1 MEIFKKIGSWLFLIG
16 ILVALILGVI
26 IGISGGFE
34 NVTWDTAPVAAILAT
49 LGFIIGILSFFA
61 LGTIT
66 KERVPSF
73 LLGTLALVIIGVM
86 TNVGASAM
94 ANWQFGA
101 YAGLVPFFTS
111 IMTCLAIFAT
121 PAAGLL
127 AIRAIWDAG
136 KGEEVEKIMPKL

>member
-1 MEIFKKIGSWLFLIG
+1 MEILKKVGSWLFLIG

-26 IGISGGFE
+26 IGVSGGFE
-34 NVTWDTAPVAAILAT
+34 NVTWDTTPIAAILAI

-66 KERVPSF
+66 KDRVPSF
-73 LLGTLALVIIGVM
+73 LIGTLSLVIIGVT
-86 TNVGASAM
+86 TNMWVST
-94 ANWQFGA
+94 WTFGT
-101 YAGLVPFFTS
+101 YEGFVPFFTS
-111 IMTCLAIFAT
+111 IATCMTIFAA

-136 KGEEVEKIMPKL
+136 KSEEVEKYIPKI

>member
-16 ILVALILGVI
+16 ILIALILGVV
-26 IGISGGFE
+26 IGALGGFN
-34 NVTWDTAPVAAILAT
+34 NVTWDTTPLAALLAI

-66 KERVPSF
+66 QERIPSF
-73 LLGTLALVIIGVM
+73 LIGTLALVIIGVA
-86 TNVGASAM
+86 TTTWLSTWN
-94 ANWQFGA
+94 FGS
-101 YAGLVPFFTS
+101 YTGLVPFFTS
-111 IMTCLAIFAT
+111 ITTCMTIFTA

-136 KGEEVEKIMPKL
+136 KGENVEKLIPKL

>member
-16 ILVALILGVI
+16 ILVALILGVV

-34 NVTWDTAPVAAILAT
+34 NVTWDTTPVAAILAI

-73 LLGTLALVIIGVM
+73 LIGTLALVIVGVM
-86 TNVGASAM
+86 TNVGASTM
-94 ANWQFGA
+94 ANWQFGP
-101 YAGLVPFFTS
+101 YAELVPFFTS
-111 IMTCLAIFAT
+111 ITTCMAIFAT

-136 KGEEVEKIMPKL
+136 KSEEVEKIIPKI

>member
-16 ILVALILGVI
+16 ILAALILGVV
-26 IGISGGFE
+26 IGAYGGFDK
-34 NVTWDTAPVAAILAT
+34 VTWNTAPVAATLAV

-66 KERVPSF
+66 QDKVPSF
-73 LLGTLALVIIGVM
+73 LIGTLALVILGV
-86 TNVGASAM
+86 TTSL
-94 ANWQFGA
+94 WSSTWIFGD
-101 YAGLVPFFTS
+101 YTELVPFFTS
-111 IMTCLAIFAT
+111 ITTCMAIFAA

>member
-1 MEIFKKIGSWLFLIG
+1 MEILKKIGSWLFLIG

-26 IGISGGFE
+26 IGLLGGFE
-34 NVTWDTAPVAAILAT
+34 NVTWDTTPVAAVLAI
-49 LGFIIGILSFFA
+49 LGFIVGVLSFFA

-73 LLGTLALVIIGVM
+73 LIGTLALVIIGVT
-86 TNVGASAM
+86 TNIWL
-94 ANWQFGA
+94 NTWTFGN
-101 YAGLVPFFTS
+101 YEGLVPFFTS
-111 IMTCLAIFAT
+111 ITTCMAIFAS

-136 KGEEVEKIMPKL
+136 KSEEVEKLIPKI